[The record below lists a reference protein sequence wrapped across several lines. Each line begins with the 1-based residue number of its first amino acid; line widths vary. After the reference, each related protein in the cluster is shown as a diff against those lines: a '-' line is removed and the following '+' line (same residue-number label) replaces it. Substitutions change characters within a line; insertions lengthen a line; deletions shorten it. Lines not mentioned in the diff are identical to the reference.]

1 MGIRSVH
8 AYVSAYTHV
17 FPLTHNTMSSIK
29 RVGVDIYIYIYIYI
43 YISFLAPTSASCM
56 LDNSSCKRPLNIVVS
71 WIEVYKCLCA

>member
-29 RVGVDIYIYIYIYI
+29 RVGVDIYIYI
-43 YISFLAPTSASCM
+43 SFLAPTSASCV